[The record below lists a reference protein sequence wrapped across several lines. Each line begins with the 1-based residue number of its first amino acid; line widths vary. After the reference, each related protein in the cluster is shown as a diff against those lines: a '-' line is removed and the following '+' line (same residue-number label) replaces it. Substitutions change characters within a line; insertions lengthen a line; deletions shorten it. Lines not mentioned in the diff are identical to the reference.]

1 MPVCKN
7 GHQSDDPDYCSVCG
21 VAIARGISAV
31 TGSAPAAAAPTAGA
45 CPECGTPRSDPDA
58 RYCEVCR
65 HDFLGGPGAAP
76 APVSPPTPVEPAP
89 APSVPSSAPVAVAAP
104 YQIRVVQ
111 DPSLDVDPDPAVP
124 CPGDPEQRYPFDLP
138 ELLVGRRDDRRG
150 IYPQVP
156 VRDPGVS
163 HRHANLLRMPD
174 GAVAVRDLASTNG
187 TYVNGN
193 EIPPG
198 VSFVVQ
204 PGDVVTLGRWTR
216 LTIEKA

>member
-1 MPVCKN
+1 
-7 GHQSDDPDYCSVCG
+7 VCG
-21 VAIARGISAV
+21 VAIAGGASAV
-31 TGSAPAAAAPTAGA
+31 IASAPAAAAPTAGA

-65 HDFLGGPGAAP
+65 HDFLGGPGGAAP
-76 APVSPPTPVEPAP
+76 ASGQLPVSPPKPVEPSTAPGVPSSAP
-89 APSVPSSAPVAVAAP
+89 APTPSVPSSAPVAVAAP
-104 YQIRVVQ
+104 YQIRIVQ

-124 CPGDPEQRYPFDLP
+124 CPGDPEQSYPFDLP

-174 GAVAVRDLASTNG
+174 GTVAVRDLASTNG

-198 VSFVVQ
+198 VSFVLQ